1 MPGNGALGR
10 SLEILAV
17 LFGDRLGR
25 DVAVRLW
32 DGTAI
37 AATESHFE
45 LLVNAPFALRA
56 AFSPPLSLHPGEA
69 FVESWI
75 DVHGDLETAID
86 ILERSTDRLSSVDLA
101 RMAASMLG
109 LPRPPRA
116 LGSASLSGRVHS
128 KTRDAAAIGFHYD
141 QPVELYASF
150 LDPQLV
156 YSCAYWDDGVTT
168 LEAAQRAKLE
178 YSLDKL
184 RIAPGSEL
192 LDIGCGW
199 GALVIAAAQRG
210 IRALGITLSQR
221 QHEEARRRI
230 ASLGLGEFARVER
243 MDYRDLA
250 DRQFDAIASIGM
262 VEHVG
267 REHLDEYFDV
277 AYRALRPG
285 GLFLNHGITGQTR
298 DGKGIRLGNDFIG
311 RYVFPDGDLAP
322 IGTVLR
328 SAESAGF
335 EVRDVENLRE
345 HYAKTLR
352 AWVANLRTN
361 RAAAI
366 DATDE
371 RTERVWRLYMTGSA
385 RNFTLGRMGLVQTLL
400 AKPRPGGT
408 SRVPATRRDL
418 YSR

>member
-45 LLVNAPFALRA
+45 LLVNAPVALRA

-101 RMAASMLG
+101 RMAAPMLG

-128 KTRDAAAIGFHYD
+128 KTRDATTIGFHYD

-243 MDYRDLA
+243 VDYRDLA

-400 AKPRPGGT
+400 AKPRPDGT

>member
-1 MPGNGALGR
+1 MSGNGVLER
-10 SLEILAV
+10 SMEILAM

-32 DGTAI
+32 DGTVI
-37 AATESHFE
+37 AAPGSRFE
-45 LLVNAPFALRA
+45 LRVNAPSALRA
-56 AFSPPLSLHPGEA
+56 AFSPPLSLRPGEA
-69 FVESWI
+69 FVEAWI
-75 DVHGDLETAID
+75 DVDGDLETAID
-86 ILERSTDRLSSVDLA
+86 VLERSTERLSPIDLA
-101 RMAASMLG
+101 RMATAMAR

-116 LGSASLSGRVHS
+116 SGSAHLTGAIHS

-168 LEAAQRAKLE
+168 LEAAQRAKLA

-184 RIAPGSEL
+184 RLAPGSEL

-221 QHEEARRRI
+221 QYEEARRRI
-230 ASLGLGEFARVER
+230 AALGLGGLARIER
-243 MDYRDLA
+243 LDYRDLG
-250 DRQFDAIASIGM
+250 DRQFDAVASIGM

-267 REHLDEYFDV
+267 RERLDEYFAV

-285 GLFLNHGITGQTR
+285 GLFLNHGITGQSR
-298 DGKGIRLGNDFIG
+298 DGKGIRLANDFVG
-311 RYVFPDGDLAP
+311 RYVFPDGDLLA
-322 IGTVLR
+322 IATVLR

-345 HYAKTLR
+345 HYARTLR
-352 AWVANLRTN
+352 AWVANLEKN
-361 RAAAI
+361 RVAAI

-400 AKPRPGGT
+400 AKPLPDGT
-408 SRVPATRRDL
+408 SRIPATRRDL
-418 YSR
+418 YVR